1 MRQTTFEAPFQLS
14 TRSMAHAAILEV
26 AGYFIQIVRQPG
38 SRRCVYYVDD
48 LPETRELIR
57 KYDQQEALPLPT
69 KSIIEARTDIHQR
82 SLCVLQGE
90 AL

>member
-1 MRQTTFEAPFQLS
+1 MKKTKFKAQFQLS

-26 AGYFIQIVRQPG
+26 AGYFVQIVRQPG
-38 SRRCVYYVDD
+38 SRRCVYYADD

-69 KSIIEARTDIHQR
+69 KLILEARTDIHQR
-82 SLCVLQGE
+82 SRRLCAEGL
-90 AL
+90 